1 MGLLHKQG
9 GRDELA
15 IVERVNQSWNA
26 YVPDLPG
33 CVAAADTRARL
44 EELIR
49 EAVHRHVAM
58 LRSRGERILEPSI
71 QTIEIALA

>member
-1 MGLLHKQG
+1 M
-9 GRDELA
+9 EAMSYLA

-33 CVAAADTRARL
+33 CVAVAETRTRV

-49 EAVHRHVAM
+49 EAVPRHVAL
-58 LRSRGERILEPSI
+58 LRSRGDTIPEPSS
-71 QTIEIALA
+71 QTIEIAIA